1 METKLRVDILPQPD
15 DNSCGPTCLHALYRY
30 YGDELPLDQVLAEVP
45 MLESGGTLDVLLANH
60 ASHLDALILAAPL
73 PLGIRDHVFSLAA
86 GDVFFEK
93 ALTAAFATTMS
104 TWPKSFTARSN
115 NP

>member
-1 METKLRVDILPQPD
+1 METKLRVEILPQPD

-60 ASHLDALILAAPL
+60 ALARCAQ
-73 PLGIRDHVFSLAA
+73 A
-86 GDVFFEK
+86 
-93 ALTAAFATTMS
+93 
-104 TWPKSFTARSN
+104 
-115 NP
+115 